1 MFFIELKYMNLAIIG
16 CGEIGRRHLQ
26 SVLNL
31 DIYVNIILVD
41 RSNECLEKCRNI
53 IKISSSK
60 IFFSFY
66 SNIEQ
71 IIQKI
76 DFAIIATNSDT
87 RFEAI
92 NSLYNQSKPKYII
105 LEKFLFNKLEQYSAA
120 KNLFKINST
129 KVWVNQWVNTEFVE
143 FMKIFRKYEINNIE
157 IKGKNWNLC
166 SNSVHYIDWFHLVS
180 KRKKIKVI
188 ENKFKKPITKN
199 KRVGFYEFYGYL
211 KLEDSNKKQLL
222 LKCDFDKDG
231 VRKTYVNVLGNTIRA
246 ECELTENCLSGKLFF
261 QDRVSQIEYK
271 INYLSERMS
280 VIIEEIINKDNCSL
294 PNYDQSCYQHKMLY
308 PFFMD
313 YFNTTSF
320 ISSDSLPIT

>member
-1 MFFIELKYMNLAIIG
+1 MFFVELKYMNLAIIG

-199 KRVGFYEFYGYL
+199 KRVGFYDIGGTLKIYL
-211 KLEDSNKKQLL
+211 ANNSKIIFSSKKKINKNHIFIGNKHFNWKIYEKNLEALRSDGLKIKIKIPLTSTIMKKIINNIFTKGICGLPKLEEVVDNHNILIKNLKQHWLKANQKKISN
-222 LKCDFDKDG
+222 
-231 VRKTYVNVLGNTIRA
+231 
-246 ECELTENCLSGKLFF
+246 
-261 QDRVSQIEYK
+261 
-271 INYLSERMS
+271 
-280 VIIEEIINKDNCSL
+280 L
-294 PNYDQSCYQHKMLY
+294 PV
-308 PFFMD
+308 
-313 YFNTTSF
+313 T
-320 ISSDSLPIT
+320 